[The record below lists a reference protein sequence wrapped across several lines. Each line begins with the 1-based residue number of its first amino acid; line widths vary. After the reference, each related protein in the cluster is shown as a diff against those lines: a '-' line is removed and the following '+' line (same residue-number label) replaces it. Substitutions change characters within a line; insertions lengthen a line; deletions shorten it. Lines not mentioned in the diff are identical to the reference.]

1 MNLILFEQQEI
12 NGQSVSLF
20 GRRAKHIRKVLR
32 SKPGDIVRIGI
43 IDGPTGTGLIKE
55 VDRDQVLIEISAAT
69 TPPPK
74 SPTGLILALPRPIML
89 KRVLSQ
95 AASMGVERIF
105 LINAGRVEKSFFSAS
120 IMTEVNLRQR
130 LVLGLEQAMDTVVP
144 EISIHNRF
152 RPFVEDLLPAMS
164 HDYPVKIIAHPDDG
178 RDINEVILPNQ
189 STGVLVAIG
198 PEGGWSD
205 FEIDLFRDQDFQ
217 AFTLGPRILRVDTAV
232 PAILAQLGL
241 LRSQASG

>member
-1 MNLILFEQQEI
+1 MNLILLEQQEI
-12 NGQSVSLF
+12 NGQSVSLS

-55 VDRDQVLIEISAAT
+55 VDHEQVLVEISAAT

-105 LINAGRVEKSFFSAS
+105 LINARRVEKSFFNAS

-144 EISIHNRF
+144 EISVHNRF
-152 RPFVEDLLPAMS
+152 RPFVEDLLPTLS
-164 HDYPVKIIAHPDDG
+164 HDYPVKIIAHPDDDREISG
-178 RDINEVILPNQ
+178 VSLP
-189 STGVLVAIG
+189 SRATGVLVAIG

-205 FEIDLFRDQDFQ
+205 FEIDLFRNQDFQ

-232 PAILAQLGL
+232 PAILSQLDL
-241 LRSQASG
+241 LRAQVTD